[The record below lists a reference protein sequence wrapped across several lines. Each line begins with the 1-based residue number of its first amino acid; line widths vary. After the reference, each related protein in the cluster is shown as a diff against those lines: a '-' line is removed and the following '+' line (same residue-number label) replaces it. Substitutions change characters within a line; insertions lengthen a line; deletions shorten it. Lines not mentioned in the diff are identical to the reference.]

1 MTTELTRQ
9 GDAAPE
15 PEGGKRRRA
24 RTPKDGAPPETQR
37 AQNRRGAKKAEA
49 ASAHQGPSVLR
60 EEPRVD
66 LLPPEV
72 KTSRRHDA
80 IARRL
85 VLALVVV
92 IVLVAAA
99 IGGSTF
105 LALQAGSTLSA
116 AQQRTTALTSQQQKY
131 VGVRQVQ
138 NQIALAKAGQEVGAS
153 TEVDWTAFLTKV
165 RSTIGGGL
173 SLSGIT
179 IDSASPLAAYQQS
192 TVPLEGARVATV
204 TIDVRA
210 TNLDEVSAWLAQL
223 ATLPSVTDVSP
234 ASITLDQ
241 SGYTASA
248 IMHLDESAFDG
259 RFAPKGK

>member
-9 GDAAPE
+9 GAETPEPGEGGRRRGRSPKGEKPAQAAPQRK
-15 PEGGKRRRA
+15 GKA
-24 RTPKDGAPPETQR
+24 ATAPT
-37 AQNRRGAKKAEA
+37 A
-49 ASAHQGPSVLR
+49 PSFIHL
-60 EEPRVD
+60 EPRAD

-72 KTSRRHDA
+72 KTARRHDA

-85 VLALVVV
+85 VLALVIV
-92 IVLVAAA
+92 IIIVAGA

-105 LALQAGSTLSA
+105 LALQAGSSLSA
-116 AQQRTTALTSQQQKY
+116 AQQQTVSLTQQQQKY

-138 NQIALAKAGQEVGAS
+138 SQIALTKAAQEVGAS

-165 RSTIGGGL
+165 RGTIGGGL

-192 TVPLEGARVATV
+192 AVPLEGSRVATV

-210 TNLDEVSAWLAQL
+210 TSLDEVSAWLAQL
-223 ATLPSVTDVSP
+223 AALPSVADVSP
-234 ASITLDQ
+234 GSITLDQ

-248 IMHLDESAFDG
+248 IMHLDASAFDG

>member
-15 PEGGKRRRA
+15 PDGGKRRRHPKEGA
-24 RTPKDGAPPETQR
+24 PSKAQRTPKG
-37 AQNRRGAKKAEA
+37 RGAKKDEA

-105 LALQAGSTLSA
+105 LALQAGSTLAA
-116 AQQRTTALTSQQQKY
+116 AQQQTTALTSQQQKY

-153 TEVDWTAFLTKV
+153 TEIDWTAFLSKA
-165 RSTIGGGL
+165 RATIGGGL

-192 TVPLEGARVATV
+192 AVPLEGARVATV
-204 TIDVRA
+204 TIDVHA

-223 ATLPSVTDVSP
+223 AALPSVTDVSP

-248 IMHLDESAFDG
+248 IMHLDASAFDG
-259 RFAPKGK
+259 RFATKGK

>member
-9 GDAAPE
+9 GDSAPE
-15 PEGGKRRRA
+15 PEGGKRARRSTKA
-24 RTPKDGAPPETQR
+24 TAPSGAAPKPKGRAAAKGRAPATPP
-37 AQNRRGAKKAEA
+37 
-49 ASAHQGPSVLR
+49 GPSALQR
-60 EEPRVD
+60 EPRVD

-85 VLALVVV
+85 VLALVIVMIVV
-92 IVLVAAA
+92 AGA

-105 LALQAGSTLSA
+105 IAVQANATLASAQQQTTDLA
-116 AQQRTTALTSQQQKY
+116 AQQTKY
-131 VGVRQVQ
+131 VGVRQIQ
-138 NQIALAKAGQEVGAS
+138 SQIALAKAGQEVGAS

-165 RSTIGGGL
+165 RGTIGGGL
-173 SLSGIT
+173 SLTGIT
-179 IDSASPLAAYQQS
+179 IDSASPLAAYLQS

-204 TIDVRA
+204 TIDVRS
-210 TNLDEVSAWLAQL
+210 TNLDEVSAWLARL
-223 ATLPSVTDVSP
+223 ATLPSVADVSP
-234 ASITLDQ
+234 GSITLDQ